1 MTSDV
6 TARTAGTSFMN
17 WAYFRLQFNL
27 NVICIISAVA
37 GAVSCSHGRAHQYF
51 IESIDSPC
59 PFTAYPCTSAAEFHV
74 GHCLQCHDSGCSQ
87 MGYNADKFTARGSL
101 FLETE
106 GSSAYCG
113 EL

>member
-1 MTSDV
+1 M
-6 TARTAGTSFMN
+6 
-17 WAYFRLQFNL
+17 
-27 NVICIISAVA
+27 A

-59 PFTAYPCTSAAEFHV
+59 PFTAYPCTSADEFHV
-74 GHCLQCHDSGCSQ
+74 GHCLQCHDNGCSQ

-113 EL
+113 ELCDKSADCLSIEDCQSVCTKINDKIFFSLSMTP